1 MTHTTPSERHL
12 MRQQARLRADC
23 VWVHISGKARKSWR
37 VPGTAAHTLDQR
49 LTAAIS
55 AIRRKS

>member
-23 VWVHISGKARKSWR
+23 GWRTVGGKARKAWR
-37 VPGTAAHTLDQR
+37 VPGTTAHALDQR